1 VSWPDGRPRYVLASV
16 TGYSIAPRG
25 SGSTKRATGYFVLD
39 RANCHRIAFAAPV
52 AAHPYGRDEARLERA
67 LAALVELNGGR
78 P

>member
-1 VSWPDGRPRYVLASV
+1 VSWPDGRPRYVLASIV
-16 TGYSIAPRG
+16 GYGIGTRG
-25 SGSTKRATGYFVLD
+25 SASTKRATGYFVLD

-52 AAHPYGRDEARLERA
+52 APHPAGRDEARLERA